1 VRYLKAEDQH
11 TAWTHMA
18 LRVSLPD
25 GTRYLADVG
34 FSGIN
39 SIAPIQMDRTDMQ
52 VLPEGHFRLTGDTTG
67 HYTLER
73 QLAGDKLRA
82 LYLFKDEA
90 ASEPDLVAM
99 NWYSCTFPEAR
110 FTSSFFASRVVG
122 DTRRHILNGAYV
134 VRQSDGAAETTPIV
148 DKAHL
153 MQLLDSVFGLVPAND
168 EGLER
173 YL

>member
-1 VRYLKAEDQH
+1 
-11 TAWTHMA
+11 
-18 LRVSLPD
+18 
-25 GTRYLADVG
+25 
-34 FSGIN
+34 
-39 SIAPIQMDRTDMQ
+39 MQ